1 MIYSQTL
8 STAVRKTLGKKVV
21 DVWNFEGPVR
31 ELRKRFSHLGFKGL
45 AVADI
50 DWDVNNCEI
59 FLTEGKVNLGKE
71 DGGGDMIKD
80 DCDKHDDDNCDNDCD
95 DNTSCNVSII
105 NLKNLMF
112 PFSIG

>member
-1 MIYSQTL
+1 MEVAIY
-8 STAVRKTLGKKVV
+8 
-21 DVWNFEGPVR
+21 
-31 ELRKRFSHLGFKGL
+31 
-45 AVADI
+45 
-50 DWDVNNCEI
+50 
-59 FLTEGKVNLGKE
+59 
-71 DGGGDMIKD
+71 MIKD